1 MNNGAEVANSPIS
14 RFVKSPLLGLFLFLF
29 GVIVALLE
37 TIYLLILGNTLEN
50 AVWPLAIRTLEWTMV
65 LRNNVPAVTTF
76 AGLILAAS
84 MWLMVRRQQ
93 NKPINAGFAYAAII
107 CSGFIIG
114 SYAVFVIMDLR
125 YLRGA
130 FLLLPTIYGVL
141 LFSSAI
147 IARGVPKLPKSK
159 NSGLDNF
166 YSLSHLF
173 AVFLAAWLMMPG
185 IPALV
190 GMAPSPPEKPIF
202 GYGGEPG
209 PFLEVLE
216 IYPYELPE
224 NVTAIQGDTEEDIE
238 FSIYLSIPILPETPG
253 IEGCLLYTSPSPR
266 D

>member
-1 MNNGAEVANSPIS
+1 MGNDAEAADSVIS
-14 RFVKSPLLGLFLFLF
+14 RFAKSPLLGLVLFLF
-29 GVIVALLE
+29 GVIIALFE

-65 LRNNVPAVTTF
+65 LRNNVPAVALF
-76 AGLILAAS
+76 SGLILATS
-84 MWLMVRRQQ
+84 MWLMIRRQQ
-93 NKPINAGFAYAAII
+93 NKPINPVFGYGAII

-114 SYAVFVIMDLR
+114 SYAVFLIMDLR

-141 LFSSAI
+141 LFSFAI
-147 IARGVPKLPKSK
+147 IARGVPKLPSSK
-159 NSGLDNF
+159 DTRMDNI
-166 YSLSHLF
+166 YSVSHLF

-190 GMAPSPPEKPIF
+190 GMAPSPPAKPIF

-216 IYPYELPE
+216 IYPYDLPE

-238 FSIYLSIPILPETPG
+238 FSFNLQIPSFPKTPG
-253 IEGCLLYTSPSPR
+253 LKGWQ
-266 D
+266 